1 MLHFLDCVES
11 RVTVW
16 SGFFSLIEQ
25 CWYIS
30 MLVPGKS
37 SYHWIMTGFYIV
49 LVFCGIN
56 LQNTLRRQVSGVR
69 ARRGNFGFL
78 LTSPNVS

>member
-30 MLVPGKS
+30 MLD
-37 SYHWIMTGFYIV
+37 WILYCSCV
-49 LVFCGIN
+49 LWI
-56 LQNTLRRQVSGVR
+56 
-69 ARRGNFGFL
+69 
-78 LTSPNVS
+78 

>member
-16 SGFFSLIEQ
+16 SGFFTLIEQ

-30 MLVPGKS
+30 MLQTVPGK
-37 SYHWIMTGFYIV
+37 V
-49 LVFCGIN
+49 L
-56 LQNTLRRQVSGVR
+56 L
-69 ARRGNFGFL
+69 
-78 LTSPNVS
+78 